1 MADLEAGVDDGSC
14 TGRVLECVGVCPGC
28 RGRDAGREGGVCGRT
43 FCEVLGVGD
52 GIGPFEGGCG
62 ASIVCGD
69 EEGEDPPA
77 GVVGVGLASR
87 LDRGVVFPR

>member
-1 MADLEAGVDDGSC
+1 M
-14 TGRVLECVGVCPGC
+14 
-28 RGRDAGREGGVCGRT
+28 
-43 FCEVLGVGD
+43 LGVGD

-77 GVVGVGLASR
+77 GVVGAGLASR
-87 LDRGVVFPR
+87 LDRGVVFPRWPIGIGVAGSEPLFVGAVTLHDASGELVRVCWLSVNIRGEST